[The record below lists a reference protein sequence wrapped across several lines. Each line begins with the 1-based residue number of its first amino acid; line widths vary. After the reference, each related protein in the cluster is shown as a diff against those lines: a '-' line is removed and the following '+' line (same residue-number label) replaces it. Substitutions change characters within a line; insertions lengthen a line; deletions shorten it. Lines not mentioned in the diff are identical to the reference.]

1 MTQGSSSDK
10 EIAAHVH
17 QSDIDAGREPARTF
31 RQITSAV
38 RQDTAGAGARLYSL
52 RLILDGE
59 SVYGPVAVSNEAKE
73 ALDDALDGLR
83 RHLER
88 IEEKLV
94 LAWKAES
101 DA

>member
-1 MTQGSSSDK
+1 MSD
-10 EIAAHVH
+10 AAHVH

-59 SVYGPVAVSNEAKE
+59 SVYGPVAVSLEAKE
-73 ALDDALDGLR
+73 ALDDALDGLTK
-83 RHLER
+83 HLQR

-94 LAWKAES
+94 LAWKAE
-101 DA
+101 DAKP